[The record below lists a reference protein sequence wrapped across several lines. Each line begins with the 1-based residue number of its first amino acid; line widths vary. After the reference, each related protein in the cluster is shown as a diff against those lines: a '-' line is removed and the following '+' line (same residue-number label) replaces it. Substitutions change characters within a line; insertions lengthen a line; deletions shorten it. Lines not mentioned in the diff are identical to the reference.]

1 MHTAVNSATADIG
14 AKAGRAI
21 QALAYRLAGSPH
33 AIIIVFAVYFLLQT
47 LIRLFLPTALRV
59 DEAQQVLFQQW
70 LAFGYDA
77 QPPLYNWYQQIFF
90 TLFGTNLFAVG
101 AAKNLV
107 LFLIFFF
114 YIKAADLILSDRRLV
129 AVAAFL
135 LFVIPQVF
143 WQAQR
148 DLTHTTMLMLS
159 ITMLLYF
166 AARLFRRPGTPGYVG
181 IGLCIGMALLS
192 KYNSLIILPAIL
204 TAAWLHPQGRER
216 ILDRR
221 FLLSLAVAGALCVP
235 HAVWL
240 FHNLDLASE
249 VTLSRMAENAPEGRW
264 SQVAFGV
271 WTFIGGALVIVC
283 VPILLTGLSLLG
295 LRSRGD
301 GGPERSWY
309 RFFRTYFIAITL
321 IMLLIITTMTL
332 TEIRD
337 RWLLPLFLPLP
348 LFIALWL
355 EQKRISPSRFVP
367 RLVPVALATML
378 VVPGALVAS
387 QPLMSLLG
395 LRTSSNYD
403 WQSFADSF
411 RADEKV
417 LPALIV
423 TGDWRTGGNLRFL
436 FQDTPVV
443 TTTYDDFTPEID
455 VSAERPILLVQT
467 TATEKFPGMLDWLQ
481 TNYDMTLDLPSIRS
495 IDMPMYFPTKGQW
508 LRFNYAV
515 IRPADLRKAKP

>member
-1 MHTAVNSATADIG
+1 MGTR
-14 AKAGRAI
+14 AGRAV
-21 QALAYRLAGSPH
+21 QTLAYRLAGSPR

-90 TLFGTNLFAVG
+90 RLFGTSLFAVG

-114 YIKAADLILSDRRLV
+114 YIKAAELILSDKRLV

-159 ITMLLYF
+159 VAMLLYLT
-166 AARLFRRPGTPGYVG
+166 ARLFRRPGTLGYVG

-204 TAAWLHPQGRER
+204 MAVWLHPQGRER
-216 ILDRR
+216 IPDRR
-221 FLLSLAVAGALCVP
+221 FILSLALAFALCVP

-240 FHNLDLASE
+240 FHNLDLASG
-249 VTLSRMAENAPEGRW
+249 VTLSRMAENAPDGRFF
-264 SQVAFGV
+264 QVTFGV
-271 WTFIGGALVIVC
+271 ATFIGGALVIVC
-283 VPILLTGLSLLG
+283 VPMLLTALSLLG
-295 LRSRGD
+295 LKPRGD
-301 GGPERSWY
+301 GAPDRTWY

-321 IMLLIITTMTL
+321 IMLLVIATMTL

-355 EQKRISPSRFVP
+355 EQQRFSLARLVP
-367 RLVPVALATML
+367 RLVSVALATML
-378 VVPGALVAS
+378 VVPGALIAS

-403 WQSFADSF
+403 WQSFADKF

-417 LPALIV
+417 APALIV

-443 TTTYDDFTPEID
+443 TTTYDDFTPPID
-455 VSAERPILLVQT
+455 ASGERPILLVQT
-467 TATEKFPGMLDWLQ
+467 TGKEKFPKMLEWLEK
-481 TNYDMTLDLPSIRS
+481 NYGLRLALPEIRS
-495 IDMPMYFPTKGQW
+495 LDMPMYFPTEGEW
-508 LRFNYAV
+508 LRFHYAV
-515 IRPADLRKAKP
+515 VRPVGLVAPKP

>member
-1 MHTAVNSATADIG
+1 MSV
-14 AKAGRAI
+14 KAGKIFRAYSGV
-21 QALAYRLAGSPH
+21 LAESPRTL
-33 AIIIVFAVYFLLQT
+33 IITFAVYFLLQT

-70 LAFGYDA
+70 LALGYDA

-90 TLFGTNLFAVG
+90 ALFGPGLLAIG

-114 YIKAADLILSDRRLV
+114 YVKTAELVLTDRRLV
-129 AVAAFL
+129 AVAAVL

-159 ITMLLYF
+159 MTMLLYVT
-166 AARLFRRPGTPGYVG
+166 ARLFRQPSTPGYLALGV
-181 IGLCIGMALLS
+181 CIGMALLS

-204 TAAWLHPQGRER
+204 AAAASHPEGRAR

-221 FLLSLAVAGALCVP
+221 LLLSLAIALILCVP
-235 HAVWL
+235 HALWL
-240 FHNLDLASE
+240 FDNLALASE
-249 VTLSRMAENAPEGRW
+249 ITLKRMAENAPDGRL
-264 SQVAFGV
+264 SQVAFGFA
-271 WTFIGGALVIVC
+271 TFVGGALVIAC
-283 VPILLTGLSLLG
+283 VPVLLTGLSLVG
-295 LRSRGD
+295 LRSRIDTGVN
-301 GGPERSWY
+301 RNWY
-309 RFFRTYFIAITL
+309 RFFRTYFAAIAL
-321 IMLLIITTMTL
+321 VMLLVISTLTL

-355 EQKRISPSRFVP
+355 EQKHVSLARFVP
-367 RLVPVALATML
+367 RLVPVGLVTML
-378 VVPGALVAS
+378 VIPVALIAS
-387 QPLMSLLG
+387 QPVMAMLG

-403 WQSFADSF
+403 WQGFA
-411 RADEKV
+411 EKLRV
-417 LPALIV
+417 EEKLAPSLIV

-436 FQDTPVV
+436 FRDTPVV
-443 TTTYDDFTPEID
+443 TTTYDDFAPQIGLLPD
-455 VSAERPILLVQT
+455 RPILLVQIT
-467 TATEKFPGMLDWLQ
+467 GRDKFPEMLEWLE
-481 TNYDMTLDLPSIRS
+481 TNYGLRVKLPGIRWV
-495 IDMPMYFPTKGQW
+495 DMPMSFPTEGKT

-515 IRPADLRKAKP
+515 VRPSDLVATPGS